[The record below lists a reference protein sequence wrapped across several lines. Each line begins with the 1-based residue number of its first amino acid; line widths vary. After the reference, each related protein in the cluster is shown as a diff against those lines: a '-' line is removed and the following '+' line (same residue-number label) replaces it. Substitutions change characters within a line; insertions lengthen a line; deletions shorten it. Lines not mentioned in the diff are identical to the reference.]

1 MFHYIHYIHLKY
13 NVNDPYNIYIYIYI
27 YLNIYI
33 YIYIYIYIKD
43 SLYNIYENITKI

>member
-27 YLNIYI
+27 Y
-33 YIYIYIYIKD
+33 IYIKD

>member
-27 YLNIYI
+27 Y
-33 YIYIYIYIKD
+33 IKD